1 MFKKICSKYVRHPT
15 LSNENKTQQY
25 VFNQKY
31 LLYIVIIHKKTPK
44 IGVFLCII
52 NRITFQSYF

>member
-1 MFKKICSKYVRHPT
+1 MFKKICSKYVKHPT

-25 VFNQKY
+25 VSNQKY

-44 IGVFLCII
+44 IGVFFMY
-52 NRITFQSYF
+52 N